1 MAVQVWIGEK
11 PEHPNERRAI
21 VALANGL
28 ERLDGLYLILA
39 NFSVGG
45 RAIDL
50 VIIKPTAIFI
60 IELKH
65 CDGKV
70 SGDVNGPWYVESA
83 NGIRKR
89 LNPGRKNPYNQVI
102 AYYYAL
108 MNFLNERRN
117 DFLSTNK
124 RSSINFRTCKRVVV
138 IAPTIEEGSHIDI
151 DWKVELKGLDELPAF
166 LVTERSSEIDLSE
179 EEMLAIPEMLSC
191 TRWHEINSLIE
202 GILPNWD
209 ETPREEQAQ
218 QKAPEPVPTTKPAV
232 VDVDTTPAKPS
243 FGTRVR
249 TTVAT
254 WPGRAAV
261 AFGALA
267 LVLTIVLIFRQ
278 PTIPNINQ
286 PSQSLISP
294 TGSAAGMQGAGAVSA
309 EPSCIWSGFQL
320 VGRRQSAD
328 PEIWENVGAIGA
340 APDLRPD
347 VVVTLE
353 EVSFCSDQM
362 TLSWR
367 LQNNMAAD
375 DAVLPLT
382 NENITIY
389 DNHGNQYFIIDDQS
403 EPKEIRTEPGE
414 RQRGTAII
422 DRVASLNAV
431 TLQII
436 LHEDPFGE
444 ATWLVPINEI
454 AVTQP

>member
-70 SGDVNGPWYVESA
+70 FGDVNGPWYVESA

-117 DFLSTNK
+117 DFLSPNK
-124 RSSINFRTCKRVVV
+124 ISSINFRTCKRVVV

-166 LVTERSSEIDLSE
+166 LVTERSSEIDLNE

-202 GILPNWD
+202 GVLPNWD
-209 ETPREEQAQ
+209 ETPDEAETDAEEVEAV
-218 QKAPEPVPTTKPAV
+218 APSTTANVDSTPTTPQ
-232 VDVDTTPAKPS
+232 PS

-249 TTVAT
+249 TTLAT

-267 LVLTIVLIFRQ
+267 LVLAIVLIFRQ
-278 PTIPNINQ
+278 PSIPIVDQ
-286 PSQSLISP
+286 PNQSLISP
-294 TGSAAGMQGAGAVSA
+294 TGAAAGMQGAGAVSV
-309 EPSCIWSGFQL
+309 EPSCVWSGFQL
-320 VGRRQSAD
+320 VGRRQTND

-362 TLSWR
+362 TLSWS
-367 LQNNMAAD
+367 LQNNMTDD

-389 DNHGNQYFIIDDQS
+389 DNHGNQYLIIDDQS
-403 EPKEIRTEPGE
+403 EPEELRTEPGE
-414 RQRGTAII
+414 RQRGIAVI
-422 DRVASLNAV
+422 DRVASLNAM
-431 TLQII
+431 TLQIS
-436 LHEDPFGE
+436 LQEEPFGE

-454 AVTQP
+454 TAAQQ